1 MNELYIKAQE
11 IRVLYRCGE
20 ISRDEAKKLIKPYA
34 DYFNAKSIELAK
46 KYNQRPKKF
55 NFNAFMR

>member
-11 IRVLYRCGE
+11 IKVLYKCGK
-20 ISRDEAKKLIKPYA
+20 ISRDEAKAMIKPYA

-55 NFNAFMR
+55 NFTAFMR